1 MSLEHILL
9 GLLREPASGYDL
21 KAILDHGI
29 GHFWAAE
36 LSQIY
41 PTLKRLE
48 KQGLL
53 RSRRAASKRGPGRI
67 VYETTA
73 TGRKELAAW
82 LRNEP
87 QFEDM
92 RHTFLAQIYLMDEL
106 SDLPHILNFLEQL
119 HARWAARLEGLKNA
133 EKDWSRRDPG
143 FPDGLSLA
151 AFDQHLTLRM
161 GQHSYQGWLT
171 WCEES
176 MRRVRARMRKENR
189 NGNPVSVTTLGAHRR
204 RQHRADFVLDS
215 GHRSQGR

>member
-1 MSLEHILL
+1 VSLEHVLL

-21 KAILDHGI
+21 KAVLDNGI

-41 PTLKRLE
+41 PTLKRME
-48 KQGLL
+48 KEGLL

-67 VYETTA
+67 VYEITPA
-73 TGRKELAAW
+73 GRKELAAW

-87 QFEDM
+87 QFGDM

-106 SDLPHILNFLEQL
+106 ADLPHTLEFLEQL
-119 HARWAARLEGLKNA
+119 HSRWAPRLEALKSA
-133 EKDWSRRDPG
+133 EKEWARRDPG
-143 FPDGLSLA
+143 FPDDLSLA
-151 AFDQHLTLRM
+151 AFHQHLTLRM
-161 GQHSYQGWLT
+161 GQHAYQGWLA

-189 NGNPVSVTTLGAHRR
+189 NGKPVSVAEVGARGR
-204 RQHRADFVLDS
+204 GRPGADSVLDS